1 VASDDGRRAVIATG
15 LDTDTLVMVAG
26 SPLAREGSPCEP
38 IEEGAK

>member
-1 VASDDGRRAVIATG
+1 VVANG
-15 LDTDTLVMVAG
+15 LSAEALVMVAG